1 MGLMFLADMLGPLE
15 AVLFAS
21 GEPISEKQLAESL
34 EVDRENV
41 AELLALEQERV
52 EERQSGIELQETAG
66 GWQLVTRAAYF
77 PYIEKLS
84 QTMDRR
90 LSHPAM
96 ETLAIIAFRQPVT
109 KQEIEHIRGV
119 HVEKVLSLLIERE
132 LIQEVGRKA
141 VIGRPILY
149 GTTDTFLRCFGLR
162 DLKELPALPELTP
175 EEGEAVNR
183 LEMPDA
189 EPAS

>member
-1 MGLMFLADMLGPLE
+1 M
-15 AVLFAS
+15 
-21 GEPISEKQLAESL
+21 
-34 EVDRENV
+34 
-41 AELLALEQERV
+41 
-52 EERQSGIELQETAG
+52 
-66 GWQLVTRAAYF
+66 VTRGTYF

-84 QTMDRR
+84 QTVDRR

-109 KQEIEHIRGV
+109 KQEIESIRGV
-119 HVEKVLSLLIERE
+119 HAEKVLSLLLERE

-162 DLKELPALPELTP
+162 DLKELPALPDLTP
-175 EEGEAVNR
+175 EEEGPSPAIER
-183 LEMPDA
+183 PDA
-189 EPAS
+189 GRDLHSVAQLRDGD

>member
-1 MGLMFLADMLGPLE
+1 MGLMFLSDMLGPLE

-21 GEPISEKQLAESL
+21 GEPISEKQLAEIL

-41 AELLALEQERV
+41 AELLALEQERL

-66 GWQLVTRAAYF
+66 GWQLVTRADYF

-84 QTMDRR
+84 QSMDRR

-119 HVEKVLSLLIERE
+119 HAEKVLSLLIERD

-175 EEGEAVNR
+175 EEDEAMGR

-189 EPAS
+189 APAS

>member
-1 MGLMFLADMLGPLE
+1 MGLMCLPDLLGPLE
-15 AVLFAS
+15 AILFAS
-21 GEPISEKQLAESL
+21 GAPVSEKQLAEIL

-41 AELLALEQERV
+41 AELLALEKERL
-52 EERQSGIELQETAG
+52 EERPSGIELQETAG

-77 PYIEKLS
+77 PYIEKLA
-84 QTMDRR
+84 QTVDRR
-90 LSHPAM
+90 LSPAAM

-119 HVEKVLSLLIERE
+119 HAEKVLSLLIERE

-149 GTTDTFLRCFGLR
+149 GTTEMFLRCFGLR
-162 DLKELPALPELTP
+162 DLNELPALPELTI
-175 EEGEAVNR
+175 EEDEAGSR
-183 LEMPDA
+183 LAMPDA
-189 EPAS
+189 EVMT

>member
-1 MGLMFLADMLGPLE
+1 MGLMCLPDLLGPLE

-21 GEPISEKQLAESL
+21 GSPVSEKQLAEIL

-41 AELLALEQERV
+41 VELLALEKERLAR
-52 EERQSGIELQETAG
+52 RQSGIELQEVAG
-66 GWQLVTRAAYF
+66 GWQFVTRAAYF
-77 PYIEKLS
+77 PYIENLS
-84 QTMDRR
+84 QTVDRR
-90 LSHPAM
+90 LSPAAM

-119 HVEKVLSLLIERE
+119 HAEKVLALLIERE

-149 GTTDTFLRCFGLR
+149 GTTATFLRCFGLR
-162 DLKELPALPELTP
+162 DLKELPALPELTIEADEGLSRLTMP
-175 EEGEAVNR
+175 NEEST
-183 LEMPDA
+183 L
-189 EPAS
+189 